1 MRGNPPREMMLTAD
15 SCACHCSREKIHHCT
30 VCEETRPAFLMAMAP
45 AKDGNV
51 ANKCA
56 RCAREQGNGGV
67 ARFSAENNAVL
78 DDIQGTPF
86 DGATEAEVRG

>member
-1 MRGNPPREMMLTAD
+1 
-15 SCACHCSREKIHHCT
+15 
-30 VCEETRPAFLMAMAP
+30 MAMAP

-86 DGATEAEVRG
+86 DGATEAKKKKGPLRWGDNKLIPPGQDSG

>member
-1 MRGNPPREMMLTAD
+1 MRDDAD
-15 SCACHCSREKIHHCT
+15 LCARRCSREKIHHCT
-30 VCEETRPAFLMAMAP
+30 VCKETRPAFLMVMAT
-45 AKDGNV
+45 AHGAGEV

-56 RCAREQGNGGV
+56 RCAREQGKGGV
-67 ARFSAENNAVL
+67 ARFSVENNAVL

>member
-1 MRGNPPREMMLTAD
+1 M
-15 SCACHCSREKIHHCT
+15 
-30 VCEETRPAFLMAMAP
+30 VMAA
-45 AKDGNV
+45 AHGQGEV

-56 RCAREQGNGGV
+56 RCAREQKGGV
-67 ARFSAENNAVL
+67 ARFSVENNAVL